1 MTVTLLGSA
10 PVDHDDSSRE
20 CDARLVELVMALSG
34 CPARRAL
41 DLVRT
46 EPANSPLNRVAY
58 ALAAMR
64 AEIQQTAAN

>member
-1 MTVTLLGSA
+1 MTTTLLGA
-10 PVDHDDSSRE
+10 PPLDHDDSSRE
-20 CDARLVELVMALSG
+20 QDTRLVELVMALSG

-46 EPANSPLNRVAY
+46 EPAKSPLNRVAY

-64 AEIQQTAAN
+64 AEIRQAAEN